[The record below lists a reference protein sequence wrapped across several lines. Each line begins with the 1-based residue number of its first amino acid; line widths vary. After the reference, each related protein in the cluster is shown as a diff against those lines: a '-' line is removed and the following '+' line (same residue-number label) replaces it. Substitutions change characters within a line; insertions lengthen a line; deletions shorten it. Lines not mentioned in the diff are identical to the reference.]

1 MYGRQLFIT
10 VNERLPQETSKPVG
24 LKLFITVKGK
34 KNGNKK
40 NEFNLLF
47 PPGLPPPGCLNDIYI
62 IKTVCVWQVSIREG

>member
-1 MYGRQLFIT
+1 MAGRFIT
-10 VNERLPQETSKPVG
+10 INERLPQETSKPVG

-47 PPGLPPPGCLNDIYI
+47 PPGCLNDIYI
-62 IKTVCVWQVSIREG
+62 IKTVCV